1 MLMKIDYEKPPSKF
15 LNFPDNFFGLFNY
28 QWYTLSKYFK
38 LRLFNPECSNPLS
51 FYKKKKG
58 IKLM

>member
-1 MLMKIDYEKPPSKF
+1 MKIDYEKPPSKF

-51 FYKKKKG
+51 FYKKKKV
-58 IKLM
+58 